1 MSLEEKD
8 TVWSNFII
16 VSNKNIKKFGEPVLY
31 GDSIKL
37 QSQADRSYWLNV
49 DDPIESSI
57 Y

>member
-37 QSQADRSYWLNV
+37 
-49 DDPIESSI
+49 
-57 Y
+57 